1 MVTWGMVGNS
11 HDASMACFIDD
22 KPVWA
27 CMAKDFD
34 HAKMRDHH
42 PDFHWTMIEV
52 ANQSYG
58 SPDKIVWYENPFL
71 KTTRQWWAGQ
81 GWLAKENNIKKYL
94 KNWGI
99 TAPIE
104 YAWHHH
110 AHAAYGYYTSG
121 FDNATILCMDSIG
134 EWECLTI
141 WRGEGDEL
149 RKVYSQRYPH
159 SVGLFY
165 SAMTQ
170 RCGLE
175 PNRDEYKITDMAK
188 GAKGTYVDMLQKA
201 VIMDPLDGQMP
212 GVHFKFNLHRGGRH
226 ILPELKDEIE
236 MAFATQTVY
245 ERILKSNS
253 DYCRKNLPSRNLI
266 ITGGCALNKQAN
278 QSIRTDWDNLY
289 VPKNPG
295 DPGSCIGA
303 VASKLK
309 KHLDY
314 SDKIWYNKV

>member
-11 HDASMACFIDD
+11 HDASLACFIND

-27 CMAKDFD
+27 SMSKDFSD
-34 HAKMRDHH
+34 VPND
-42 PDFHWTMIEV
+42 PDFSWTQIE
-52 ANQSYG
+52 AARQSYG
-58 SPDKIVWYENPFL
+58 PPSKIIWYEKPFW

-81 GWLAKENNIKKYL
+81 GWLSKENDIKQYL
-94 KNWGI
+94 MKWDLDC
-99 TAPIE
+99 PIE

-110 AHAAYGYYTSG
+110 AHAAYGYFTSG
-121 FDNATILCMDSIG
+121 FANAVILCMDSIG
-134 EWECLTI
+134 EWESFTI
-141 WRGEGDEL
+141 WQGQGDKL
-149 RKVYSQRYPH
+149 KKVYSQRYPH

-170 RCGLE
+170 RCGLT
-175 PNRDEYKITDMAK
+175 PNKEEYKVAQMAEQGTSKYVGLVKSALLTDDLK
-188 GAKGTYVDMLQKA
+188 GYV
-201 VIMDPLDGQMP
+201 P
-212 GVHFKFNLHRGGRH
+212 GVHFKHNLHRGAKWL
-226 ILPELKDEIE
+226 LPECDDLNS
-236 MAFATQTVY
+236 MAYATQNIY
-245 ERILKSNS
+245 EQILKSNS
-253 DYCRKNLPSRNLI
+253 DWALKNFPSRNLI

-278 QSIRTDWDNLY
+278 DKVKQDWNELY

-314 SDKIWYNKV
+314 NEKIWYNKV